1 MAVDAAGKPVRGMA
15 DAASAA
21 AVADRLHGQGQF
33 LLSAD
38 EVGSGGL
45 FDFLHADIALERG
58 LSKTAVARFTRELSV
73 MLGAGQDIDHAL
85 RFLVQSNDDAR
96 ARGILEQLRD
106 QVREGKSLAAAV
118 SDHPRVFSRLYVS
131 LVQAGEASGKLAESL
146 ARLADLLEREV
157 KLAAQVQSALIY
169 PCLLIAAAVGTIG
182 FLLSY
187 VLPQFTPI
195 FEQAGAKLP
204 AATRTLIAIGDF
216 VRADGLIALVALLI
230 LALAAYR
237 FLKEPGPR
245 MASER
250 FLRKIPLA
258 GALMRRTQAARLMR
272 TLGTLLKNGVGLVPA
287 LVISRS
293 VLGNL
298 TAAQIVD
305 AATTQVKAG
314 GRLSIALESDGFFP
328 LQTVHLLRL
337 GEETGQMGEMALRA
351 ADIHDEQIHRSVERI
366 VSLMVPVIT
375 IVMGFVVA
383 AIIGSLLVA
392 MLSLN
397 DLAG

>member
-1 MAVDAAGKPVRGMA
+1 
-15 DAASAA
+15 
-21 AVADRLHGQGQF
+21 
-33 LLSAD
+33 
-38 EVGSGGL
+38 
-45 FDFLHADIALERG
+45 
-58 LSKTAVARFTRELSV
+58 
-73 MLGAGQDIDHAL
+73 
-85 RFLVQSNDDAR
+85 
-96 ARGILEQLRD
+96 
-106 QVREGKSLAAAV
+106 
-118 SDHPRVFSRLYVS
+118 
-131 LVQAGEASGKLAESL
+131 
-146 ARLADLLEREV
+146 
-157 KLAAQVQSALIY
+157 
-169 PCLLIAAAVGTIG
+169 
-182 FLLSY
+182 
-187 VLPQFTPI
+187 
-195 FEQAGAKLP
+195 
-204 AATRTLIAIGDF
+204 
-216 VRADGLIALVALLI
+216 
-230 LALAAYR
+230 
-237 FLKEPGPR
+237 